1 MLIHQLCISSTSL
14 NLIQNGIQSNVD
26 FASRLSC
33 KFLTFIFFQ
42 FVVFCALVAVARA
55 GIIAQ
60 APIAYSQ
67 PIAYAQPAYAQKTIV
82 QAAPALVAKSVDDY
96 DPNPQYSF
104 SYDIHDSLTGD
115 AKSQTESRDGDVV
128 KGQYSLIEADGTR
141 RIVDYTAD
149 PVHGFNAVVHKEGV
163 AHQQVVKAQPTIVAK
178 ALVPAIQKTIISQPA
193 VAYHAQ
199 PAHYAHA
206 QPVQYA
212 HAQPAYVK
220 HY

>member
-1 MLIHQLCISSTSL
+1 M
-14 NLIQNGIQSNVD
+14 
-26 FASRLSC
+26 
-33 KFLTFIFFQ
+33 FFQ

-55 GIIAQ
+55 GVLQ
-60 APIAYSQ
+60 Q
-67 PIAYAQPAYAQKTIV
+67 PIAYAQPIQYAQPAVLQKTLV
-82 QAAPALVAKSVDDY
+82 QAGPTLIAKSGDDY

-149 PVHGFNAVVHKEGV
+149 SVNGFNAVVHKEGV
-163 AHQQVVKAQPTIVAK
+163 PNQHVVKVAQPQIVAK
-178 ALVPAIQKTIISQPA
+178 SFVPAVQKTIISQPA
-193 VAYHAQ
+193 VAYHQPQYVQQAQ
-199 PAHYAHA
+199 Y
-206 QPVQYA
+206 
-212 HAQPAYVK
+212 AQPAYVK